1 MKQRRL
7 LRPVFCLLLVLILL
21 CTPACKAP
29 ATQNGTTGNTESSG
43 GAQITDGF
51 VPVLR
56 FVVTSDVH
64 IRGENNNLQ
73 SYELLASFI
82 STAYGYSD
90 AHPHY
95 QKLDGMFFVGDVTN
109 SGTKAQLSYF
119 FNYVKENVREGTV
132 ARAVMGNHEYYASG
146 NFNAT
151 SMKEAPEDFLEAS
164 GYEAVDTH
172 ITLGGYH
179 FIFLSTDL
187 YNKSSSMFFSS
198 DKLLWLRQQLDA
210 AKADTPDKP
219 IFVFQHEPPRDT
231 MVGSGSA
238 SSDQLLTRL
247 LKEYPQVIDFSGH
260 THVSTTHPQIIWQG
274 GFTAINTGSLAY
286 LSIPI
291 YDENGKMIRPKQVDE
306 TGAYETDSYENGP
319 RNAGMYYIVEI
330 DANSVVRIQR
340 FDMFTN
346 KVWGEPFILDSI
358 DPADF
363 KYTDARKEQAVAPV
377 FDASAAIT
385 VESAD
390 SENPLIS
397 FPQAT
402 CKDLVANYR
411 IEIYQGDTLV
421 KTQLRMAETFYGDAT
436 PTVLNTHLGKMDPG
450 EYTLKVYATSSW
462 ALHSEPI
469 TGTLTVN

>member
-1 MKQRRL
+1 MKRL
-7 LRPVFCLLLVLILL
+7 TRSAFCLLLALALL
-21 CTPACKAP
+21 CAPACSKKD
-29 ATQNGTTGNTESSG
+29 TTGRTEST
-43 GAQITDGF
+43 GAIQNTDGF
-51 VPVLR
+51 QPVLR

-64 IRGENNNLQ
+64 VRGENVNMQ
-73 SYELLASFI
+73 SYDRLASFI

-90 AHPHY
+90 AHPSY
-95 QKLDGMFFVGDVTN
+95 KNLDGMFFVGDVTN
-109 SGTKAQLSYF
+109 SGAKAQMSYF
-119 FNYVKENVREGTV
+119 FNYVNEHVREGTLV
-132 ARAVMGNHEYYASG
+132 RAVMGNHEYLSSG
-146 NFNAT
+146 SFNPT
-151 SMKEAPEDFLEAS
+151 SLEQAPKDFMKYS
-164 GYEAVDTH
+164 GYDAVDYHTT
-172 ITLGGYH
+172 IGGYH

-187 YNKSSSMFFSS
+187 YYKSSSMFFSS

-231 MVGSGSA
+231 MIGSTSTC
-238 SSDQLLTRL
+238 SDQLLTRL

-260 THVSTTHPQIIWQG
+260 THVTTTNPQIIWQG

-436 PTVLNTHLGKMDPG
+436 PAVLKTHLGKTEPG

-469 TGTLTVN
+469 TGTLTVQ